1 MRPEGTPIQTL
12 LLRTFLPAV
21 VVVAMLLA
29 VLVYNW
35 LYASI
40 IDGFDRKLVTTSA
53 LTGAMIDPA
62 DHDGLLAA
70 ARSGANPE
78 TLEQRQ
84 EFLRNVEPMRRIR
97 ESLGLTY
104 LYSQALGSKPL
115 EVIYGFDSSLGDDHT
130 LIGATDEMTEDTMA
144 GLKKVQA
151 DGSVYISPIEYQ
163 EQWGLLKTAAAPVYG
178 IDGRITSTAG
188 ADVNISVIQVATQN
202 ALFASAL
209 IGIGSILACV
219 AVALV
224 IVRRVARPIAALKQ
238 EALRIAAGDT
248 LQPAPI
254 KGPREVAV
262 LRDALAGLAA
272 RMAEASALTRK
283 DASLHEHA
291 ADEAVLTGG
300 DALAPAADTSC
311 DSVSA
316 EARETSRHDLAESAD
331 LFGEAVVRNLLA
343 LRPIAPF
350 DRLTEGELLLVARHA
365 RLRRFEPGSVLLP
378 AGHVADMLFVV
389 IEGGVSNAGGPAP
402 AVFDAPSALFGL
414 PVRSDYR
421 AGAQGANALCLAK
434 PHLFTIA
441 RECPDFIV
449 GLAVA
454 TAGDRA

>member
-35 LYASI
+35 LYATI

-53 LTGAMIDPA
+53 LTGALIDPA
-62 DHDGLLAA
+62 DHDRLLAEA
-70 ARSGANPE
+70 LAGGDAE
-78 TLEQRQ
+78 TLEKRQ
-84 EFLRNVEPMRRIR
+84 DFLRNVEPMRRIR
-97 ESLGLTY
+97 TSLNLTY
-104 LYSQALGSKPL
+104 LYSQALGSAPL
-115 EVIYGFDSSLGDDHT
+115 EVIYGFDSSLGEDHST
-130 LIGATDEMTEDTMA
+130 IGSKDELTDETIA
-144 GLKKVQA
+144 GLKRVQA
-151 DGSVYISPIEYQ
+151 DGSIYISPIEYQ
-163 EQWGLLKTAAAPVYG
+163 EQWGLLKTAAAPIYNS
-178 IDGRITSTAG
+178 DGKITSTAG

-254 KGPREVAV
+254 KGPREVAG
-262 LRDALAGLAA
+262 LRDALAALAE
-272 RMAEASALTRK
+272 RMAEASARSRE
-283 DASLHEHA
+283 DAALHERA
-291 ADEAVLTGG
+291 ADDAVLAGG
-300 DALAPAADTSC
+300 TPLPVEKAC
-311 DSVSA
+311 DCCPA
-316 EARETSRHDLAESAD
+316 EARPRLQDDAGESTEQ
-331 LFGEAVVRNLLA
+331 LGEDVVRNLLA

-350 DRLTEGELLLVARHA
+350 DRLTEGELLLVAKHA
-365 RLRRFEPGSVLLP
+365 RLRRFEPDSVLLP
-378 AGHVADMLFVV
+378 AGSVADMLLV
-389 IEGGVSNAGGPAP
+389 IVEGEAFNASGPAP

-421 AGAQGANALCLAK
+421 AGIGGASALCLAK

-441 RECPDFIV
+441 RECPDFVV

-454 TAGDRA
+454 AAGERA

>member
-62 DHDGLLAA
+62 DHDGLLAQ
-70 ARSGANPE
+70 ARAGTDPQA
-78 TLEQRQ
+78 LEKRK

-104 LYSQALGSKPL
+104 LYSQALGSAPL

-163 EQWGLLKTAAAPVYG
+163 EQWGLLKTAAAPIYG
-178 IDGRITSTAG
+178 VDGKISSTAG

-209 IGIGSILACV
+209 IGIGSIVACV

-254 KGPREVAV
+254 DGPREVAT
-262 LRDALAGLAA
+262 LRDALAGLAQ
-272 RMAEASALTRK
+272 RMAEASALSREGLARH
-283 DASLHEHA
+283 DQA
-291 ADEAVLTGG
+291 ADEALLAGG
-300 DALAPAADTSC
+300 DVSQRAADWPGNAPL
-311 DSVSA
+311 D
-316 EARETSRHDLAESAD
+316 ETRDIAMDDEDDGAD
-331 LFGEAVVRNLLA
+331 QLGEDVVRNLLT

-365 RLRRFEPGSVLLP
+365 RFRHFDPGSVLLP
-378 AGHVADMLFVV
+378 AGQVADVLFVV
-389 IEGGVSNAGGPAP
+389 VEGAVSSAAGLVP
-402 AVFDAPSALFGL
+402 VVLDASSALFGL
-414 PVRSDYR
+414 PVRSDYC
-421 AGAQGANALCLAK
+421 AGPEGASALCLAK

-441 RECPDFIV
+441 RECPDFVV
-449 GLAVA
+449 GLAMA
-454 TAGDRA
+454 SAGDRA

>member
-62 DHDGLLAA
+62 DHDSLLAE
-70 ARSGANPE
+70 ARAGADPE
-78 TLEQRQ
+78 ALERRK

-130 LIGATDEMTEDTMA
+130 LIGATDEMTEETMA

-151 DGSVYISPIEYQ
+151 GGPVYISPIEYQ
-163 EQWGLLKTAAAPVYG
+163 EQWGLLKTAAAPIYG
-178 IDGRITSTAG
+178 TDGKISSTAG

-219 AVALV
+219 VVALV

-248 LQPAPI
+248 QQPAPI
-254 KGPREVAV
+254 KGPREVAG
-262 LRDALAGLAA
+262 LRDALAGLAE
-272 RMAEASALTRK
+272 RMAQASALARQEATLR
-283 DASLHEHA
+283 ERA
-291 ADEAVLTGG
+291 ADDAVLAGE
-300 DALAPAADTSC
+300 ALPAAAVPAPP
-311 DSVSA
+311 SVLPTPSPEEEPA
-316 EARETSRHDLAESAD
+316 PTGSEL
-331 LFGEAVVRNLLA
+331 GEDVVRNLLA

-365 RLRRFEPGSVLLP
+365 RQRRYEPDSVLLP
-378 AGHVADMLFVV
+378 AGQVADLLFVV
-389 IEGGVSNAGGPAP
+389 IAGEVVTAGGRAP

-414 PVRSDYR
+414 PVSSDYR
-421 AGAQGANALCLAK
+421 AGPEGATALCLAK

-441 RECPDFIV
+441 RECPDFVV
-449 GLAVA
+449 GLSVA
-454 TAGDRA
+454 AAGERA